1 MVRLFVVSPMGY
13 YEDKLHYLNVFLAS
27 GALFDFT
34 YDGVDALLVLLLC
47 TNSDTSQFAGYS
59 DLCPSLDEV

>member
-1 MVRLFVVSPMGY
+1 MGY
-13 YEDKLHYLNVFLAS
+13 YEGNLHCVNVFLPS

-34 YDGVDALLVLLLC
+34 YDGVDEILDLLLRS
-47 TNSDTSQFAGYS
+47 NSDTSQFAEFS